1 VTDTGFQARR
11 GTLLGNVVD
20 FGLQL
25 RARGMQVT
33 PSEAIDSLRALG
45 HVDIAD
51 RNEFYL
57 SLRTV
62 MASRLEDYPIFDEVF
77 YAFWPAIIDEQPW
90 DEGADQIDALP
101 QTSSPGEDESG
112 EGGDERASQQVEA
125 ADEASGDNAE
135 EEEEVAGYSAEELLS
150 GKDFSMFRADE
161 LEEMIRVTLR
171 MARKMATRMSRRMMR
186 TRRGHRIDPRRTI
199 RNNMKYGG
207 DIIELAH
214 KKRKIKKTKLVL
226 LCDVSGSMDIYS
238 RFLLQFIYALQSN
251 FARTESFVFST
262 QLSRVTE
269 YFRDHD
275 IYDALDVIAKEVLD
289 WSGGTRIG
297 QSLEDFNENWAASV
311 IDTKTVVIML
321 SDGWDTGDAD
331 VLERQ
336 MQELQRRAGRVIW
349 LNPLMSNPGYQP
361 LCRGMRTALPY
372 IEVFAPAHNLASLM
386 ELEEHLVA

>member
-1 VTDTGFQARR
+1 MNSTTANR
-11 GTLLGNVVD
+11 GTLLANVVD

-25 RARGMQVT
+25 RQRGLLVT
-33 PSEAIDSLRALG
+33 PSEAIDSLRALR
-45 HVDIAD
+45 HIDISD
-51 RNEFYL
+51 RDEFYL

-62 MASRLEDYPIFDEVF
+62 MTSRIEDIPIFDEVF
-77 YAFWPAIIDEQPW
+77 FSFWPAILEEEAW
-90 DEGADQIDALP
+90 DEGAQQMDELP
-101 QTSSPGEDESG
+101 SSQSAAEDESG
-112 EGGDERASQQVEA
+112 EGGEERVSQEIEA
-125 ADEASGDNAE
+125 ADEGEGEGED
-135 EEEEVAGYSAEELLS
+135 EEEVAGYSAEEMLIK
-150 GKDFSMFRADE
+150 KDFSTFRADE

-171 MARKMATRMSRRMMR
+171 MARKMATRLSRRMQR
-186 TRRGHRIDPRRTI
+186 TRRGHLIDPRRTV
-199 RNNMKYGG
+199 RNNLKYGG
-207 DIIELAH
+207 DIIELAY

-262 QLSRVTE
+262 QLSRVTD

-275 IYDALDVIAKEVLD
+275 IYEALDVISKEVLD

-297 QSLEDFNENWAASV
+297 QSLTTFNADWASSML
-311 IDTKTVVIML
+311 DQRTVVIVL
-321 SDGWDTGDAD
+321 SDGWDTGNAE
-331 VLERQ
+331 VLEQ
-336 MQELQRRAGRVIW
+336 EMAELQRRAGRVIW

-361 LCRGMRTALPY
+361 LCRGMRAALPY

>member
-1 VTDTGFQARR
+1 MIDTKGIASK
-11 GTLLGNVVD
+11 GSLLTNVVD
-20 FGLQL
+20 FGLLL
-25 RARGMQVT
+25 RQRGLLVT
-33 PSEAIDSLRALG
+33 PSEAIDSLRALR

-51 RNEFYL
+51 RDEFYL

-62 MASRLEDYPIFDEVF
+62 MTSRLEDYPIFDEVF
-77 YAFWPAIIDEQPW
+77 YRFWPAILDEEAW
-90 DEGADQIDALP
+90 DEGANQMDSLP
-101 QTSSPGEDESG
+101 SSMNPAGDETG
-112 EGGDERASQQVEA
+112 EGGEERVSQQVEA
-125 ADEASGDNAE
+125 ADEGEGDAE
-135 EEEEVAGYSAEELLS
+135 DEEEVAGYSAEEVLS

-171 MARKMATRMSRRMMR
+171 MARKMATRLSRRMQR
-186 TRRGHRIDPRRTI
+186 TRRGHLIDRRRTV
-199 RNNMKYGG
+199 RNNLKYGG
-207 DIIELAH
+207 DVIELAY
-214 KKRKIKKTKLVL
+214 KERKIKKTKLVL

-262 QLSRVTE
+262 QLSHVTE
-269 YFRDHD
+269 YFKDHD
-275 IYDALDVIAKEVLD
+275 IYEALDVIAKEVLD

-297 QSLEDFNENWAASV
+297 QSLAMFNQDWASSML
-311 IDTKTVVIML
+311 DQRTVVIVL

-331 VLERQ
+331 VLE
-336 MQELQRRAGRVIW
+336 QEMDALQRRAGRVIW

-386 ELEEHLVA
+386 ELEEHLIA

>member
-1 VTDTGFQARR
+1 LIDQAHH
-11 GTLLGNVVD
+11 GTLLANVID

-25 RARGMQVT
+25 RARGMLVT

-45 HVDIAD
+45 HVDISD
-51 RNEFYL
+51 RSEFYL

-62 MASRLEDYPIFDEVF
+62 MAARIEDFPIFDEVF
-77 YAFWPAIIDEQPW
+77 FSYWPGVLEEQAW
-90 DEGADQIDALP
+90 DEGSDQIDSMP
-101 QTSSPGEDESG
+101 PSMSPAAEESG
-112 EGGDERASQQVEA
+112 EGGEERVSQQVEA
-125 ADEASGDNAE
+125 ADEGSGEGED
-135 EEEEVAGYSAEELLS
+135 EEEVAGYSAEEMLA

-161 LEEMIRVTLR
+161 LEEMIRITLR
-171 MARKMATRMSRRMMR
+171 MARKMATRMSRRTQR
-186 TRRGHRIDPRRTI
+186 TRRGHLIDPRRTI
-199 RNNMKYGG
+199 RNNLKYGG
-207 DIIELAH
+207 DVIELAH

-269 YFRDHD
+269 YFRQQD
-275 IYDALDVIAKEVLD
+275 IYDALETISEDVLD

-297 QSLEDFNENWAASV
+297 QSLATFNTDWAASV
-311 IDTKTVVIML
+311 LDQRTVVIVL
-321 SDGWDTGDAD
+321 SDGWDTGDAE
-331 VLERQ
+331 VLERE
-336 MQELQRRAGRVIW
+336 MADLQRRAGRVIW

-372 IEVFAPAHNLASLM
+372 IQVFAPAHNLASLM

>member
-1 VTDTGFQARR
+1 MTPTTASQGS
-11 GTLLGNVVD
+11 LLANVVD

-25 RARGMQVT
+25 RQRGLLVT

-45 HVDIAD
+45 TIDISD
-51 RNEFYL
+51 RAEFYL

-62 MASRLEDYPIFDEVF
+62 MTSRLEDFPIFDEVF
-77 YAFWPAIIDEQPW
+77 YSFWPAILDEAPW
-90 DEGADQIDALP
+90 DEG
-101 QTSSPGEDESG
+101 SSQMDKMPSSENEAGEDTG
-112 EGGDERASQQVEA
+112 EGGEERVTQQIEA
-125 ADEASGDNAE
+125 AEEGEGEAED
-135 EEEEVAGYSAEELLS
+135 EEEVAGYSAEEMLAT
-150 GKDFSMFRADE
+150 KDFSMFRADE

-171 MARKMATRMSRRMMR
+171 MARKMATRLSRRMQR
-186 TRRGHRIDPRRTI
+186 TKHGHLIDRRRTV
-199 RNNMKYGG
+199 RQNLKYGS
-207 DIIELAH
+207 DIIELAY

-262 QLSRVTE
+262 QLSHVTE
-269 YFRDHD
+269 YFKDHD
-275 IYDALDVIAKEVLD
+275 IYEALDVIAKEVLD

-297 QSLEDFNENWAASV
+297 SSLATFNEDWASSML
-311 IDTKTVVIML
+311 DQRTVVIVL

-331 VLERQ
+331 VLESE
-336 MQELQRRAGRVIW
+336 MEALQRRAGRVIW

-386 ELEEHLVA
+386 DLEEHLVA

>member
-1 VTDTGFQARR
+1 MTPTAVKGS
-11 GTLLGNVVD
+11 LLANVID
-20 FGLQL
+20 FGIQL
-25 RARGMQVT
+25 RLRGLMVT

-45 HVDIAD
+45 HIDISD
-51 RNEFYL
+51 RDEFYL
-57 SLRTV
+57 TLRTV
-62 MASRLEDYPIFDEVF
+62 MTSKVDDFPIFDEVF
-77 YAFWPAIIDEQPW
+77 YAFWPAILEDAPW
-90 DEGADQIDALP
+90 DEGASQMDQLPDSMNDA
-101 QTSSPGEDESG
+101 GDETG
-112 EGGDERASQQVEA
+112 EGGEERVSQQI
-125 ADEASGDNAE
+125 EASDEGDGEAE
-135 EEEEVAGYSAEELLS
+135 DEEEVAGYSAEEMLA

-171 MARKMATRMSRRMMR
+171 MARKMATRLSRRMQR
-186 TRRGHRIDPRRTI
+186 TKHGHLIDRRRTV
-199 RNNMKYGG
+199 RQNLKYGS
-207 DIIELAH
+207 DIIELAYR
-214 KKRKIKKTKLVL
+214 KRKIKKTKLVL

-238 RFLLQFIYALQSN
+238 RFLLQFIYALQNN

-262 QLSRVTE
+262 QLSHVTE

-275 IYDALDVIAKEVLD
+275 IYEALDVIASEVLD

-297 QSLEDFNENWAASV
+297 QSLATFNEDWASSML
-311 IDTKTVVIML
+311 DQKTVVIVL

-331 VLERQ
+331 VLEAE
-336 MQELQRRAGRVIW
+336 MEELQRRAGRVIW

>member
-1 VTDTGFQARR
+1 MIDTGFQAHR
-11 GTLLGNVVD
+11 GTMLANVID

-25 RARGMQVT
+25 RAKGMLVT

-45 HVDIAD
+45 HVDISD

-62 MASRLEDYPIFDEVF
+62 MAARVEDFPIFDEVF
-77 YAFWPAIIDEQPW
+77 FSFWPAVLEEQPW
-90 DEGADQIDALP
+90 DEGSDQIDSMP
-101 QTSSPGEDESG
+101 PSMSPAGEESG
-112 EGGDERASQQVEA
+112 DGGEERVSQEVEA
-125 ADEASGDNAE
+125 ADEGSGEGED
-135 EEEEVAGYSAEELLS
+135 EEEVAGYSAEEMLA

-171 MARKMATRMSRRMMR
+171 MARKMATRMSRRMKR
-186 TRRGHRIDPRRTI
+186 TRRGHLIDPRRTI
-199 RNNMKYGG
+199 RNNLKYGG

-269 YFRDHD
+269 YFKDHD
-275 IYDALDVIAKEVLD
+275 IYEALDVIAKEVLD

-297 QSLEDFNENWAASV
+297 QSLAEFNENWAASV
-311 IDTKTVVIML
+311 IDTKTVVIVL

-331 VLERQ
+331 VLEQQ

-361 LCRGMRTALPY
+361 LCRGMRTAMPY

>member
-1 VTDTGFQARR
+1 MPLTTASQGS
-11 GTLLGNVVD
+11 LLANVVD

-25 RARGMQVT
+25 RQRGLLVT

-45 HVDIAD
+45 HIDIAD
-51 RNEFYL
+51 REEFYL

-62 MASRLEDYPIFDEVF
+62 MTSRLEDFPIFDEVF
-77 YAFWPAIIDEQPW
+77 YSFWPAILDEAPW
-90 DEGADQIDALP
+90 DEG
-101 QTSSPGEDESG
+101 SSRMDHMPSSENPAGEDTG
-112 EGGDERASQQVEA
+112 EGGEERVTQQIEA
-125 ADEASGDNAE
+125 AEEGEGEAED
-135 EEEEVAGYSAEELLS
+135 EEEVAGYSAEEMLAT
-150 GKDFSMFRADE
+150 KDFSMFRADE
-161 LEEMIRVTLR
+161 LEEMIRITLR
-171 MARKMATRMSRRMMR
+171 MARKMATRLSRRMQR
-186 TRRGHRIDPRRTI
+186 TKHGHLIDRRRTV
-199 RNNMKYGG
+199 RQNLKYGS
-207 DIIELAH
+207 DIIELAY

-262 QLSRVTE
+262 QLSHVTE
-269 YFRDHD
+269 YFKDND
-275 IYDALDVIAKEVLD
+275 IYEALDVIAKEVLD

-297 QSLEDFNENWAASV
+297 QSLATFNEDWASSML
-311 IDTKTVVIML
+311 DQRTVVIVL

-331 VLERQ
+331 VLESE
-336 MQELQRRAGRVIW
+336 MEALQRRAGRVIW

>member
-1 VTDTGFQARR
+1 MIDHARR
-11 GTLLGNVVD
+11 GNLLANVVD
-20 FGLQL
+20 FGMLL
-25 RARGMQVT
+25 RQRGLLVT

-51 RNEFYL
+51 RDEFYR

-62 MASRLEDYPIFDEVF
+62 MASRLEDFPIFDEAF
-77 YAFWPAIIDEQPW
+77 WSFWPAIVGDEAW
-90 DEGADQIDALP
+90 DEGADQMDQMP
-101 QTSSPGEDESG
+101 SSMSPAGEESG
-112 EGGDERASQQVEA
+112 EGGEERVSQDIEA
-125 ADEASGDNAE
+125 ADESEGEGE
-135 EEEEVAGYSAEELLS
+135 EEEEVAGYSADEMMAA
-150 GKDFSMFRADE
+150 KDFSSFHADE
-161 LEEMIRVTLR
+161 LEEMIRITLR
-171 MARKMATRMSRRMMR
+171 MARKMATRLSRRMQR
-186 TRRGHRIDPRRTI
+186 TRRGHLIDPRRTV
-199 RNNMKYGG
+199 RNNLKYGG
-207 DIIELAH
+207 DVIELAH

-269 YFRDHD
+269 YFKEHD
-275 IYDALDVIAKEVLD
+275 IYEALDVISKEVLD

-297 QSLEDFNENWAASV
+297 QSLATFNEDWASSV
-311 IDTKTVVIML
+311 IDSRTVVIVL
-321 SDGWDTGDAD
+321 SDGWDTGDAEL
-331 VLERQ
+331 LEAQ
-336 MQELQRRAGRVIW
+336 MAELQRRAGRVIW

-372 IEVFAPAHNLASLM
+372 IQVFAPAHNLSSLM

>member
-1 VTDTGFQARR
+1 MIDTGFQAHR
-11 GTLLGNVVD
+11 GTLLANVID
-20 FGLQL
+20 FGMKL
-25 RARGMQVT
+25 RARGMLVT

-45 HVDIAD
+45 HVDISD
-51 RNEFYL
+51 RDEFYL

-62 MASRLEDYPIFDEVF
+62 MAARVEDFPIFDEVF
-77 YAFWPAIIDEQPW
+77 RSFWPAIIEEQPW
-90 DEGADQIDALP
+90 DEGADQMDSMP
-101 QTSSPGEDESG
+101 QSMSPAGEEDG
-112 EGGDERASQQVEA
+112 EGGDERVSQEVEA
-125 ADEASGDNAE
+125 AEEAGGEGEDE
-135 EEEEVAGYSAEELLS
+135 EEIAGYSAEQALA

-161 LEEMIRVTLR
+161 LEEMIRITLR
-171 MARKMATRMSRRMMR
+171 MARKMATRMSRRMQR
-186 TRRGHRIDPRRTI
+186 TRRGHRIDPRRTV
-199 RNNMKYGG
+199 RNNLKYGG
-207 DIIELAH
+207 DVIELAH

-269 YFRDHD
+269 YFKDHD
-275 IYDALDVIAKEVLD
+275 IYEALDVIAREVLD

-297 QSLEDFNENWAASV
+297 QSLADFNENWAASV
-311 IDTKTVVIML
+311 IDTKTVVIVL

-331 VLERQ
+331 VLEHE
-336 MQELQRRAGRVIW
+336 MQELQRRAARVIW